1 MNDKSNRPKF
11 AIMVWQDAWS
21 DEGRYL
27 AGDPYFTREVLIT
40 EIGWVMFDDDER
52 VVICREF
59 SDHVTHNERMFS
71 SCISVPRGMV
81 RELTYVEV
89 K

>member
-1 MNDKSNRPKF
+1 MIDDKRPRL
-11 AIMVWQDAWS
+11 AILVWQDAWS
-21 DEGRYL
+21 DEKRVL
-27 AGDPYFTREVLIT
+27 ADDPYYTREVLIT
-40 EIGWVMFDDDER
+40 EAGWVMHDDEER

-59 SDHVTHNERMFS
+59 SDHVTHDERMFS

-81 RELTYVEV
+81 RELTYV